1 MERRSFLVGTGT
13 LLLSQLL
20 VSCGGNNQAQLQVRL
35 LQDSIPGQV
44 VDRFKKSLQQ
54 NPQLTFSPVKHLED
68 LFQQLQTWQK
78 KVDPTEEGGW
88 RRFIPLAKSQK
99 ANPADLVT
107 VEDYWISAA
116 IRQKLIQPL
125 EVQQL
130 KNWSTLP
137 KKWQELVTRDDQGL
151 VNAKGKVWGAPYR
164 WGSTV
169 IVYNRDQFVE
179 ELGWIPK
186 DWTDLWRGEVQSRI
200 SLLDHPREVI
210 GLVLKKLGKSYNT
223 ENLDTVPDLE
233 KELRALNQQ
242 VKFYSSTRYLEPLLT
257 GDTWLAVGW
266 SDDVLPVLTHYP
278 QLAVAIPQ
286 SGTAI
291 WADLWVQPKG
301 KEVKNLSYQWIDF
314 CWTGDIAKDI
324 SVLTKTNAPTS
335 TKINPSDMPQPLPEL
350 LQTNTEV
357 FDKSE
362 FLLPLPEKATNQYE
376 SLFAK
381 IKQIGDG

>member
-1 MERRSFLVGTGT
+1 
-13 LLLSQLL
+13 LSQLL
-20 VSCGGNNQAQLQVRL
+20 VSCGGNNQAQLQVQL

-54 NPQLTFSPVKHLED
+54 NPQLKFAPVKHLED
-68 LFQQLQTWQK
+68 LFRQLQTWQK
-78 KVDPTEEGGW
+78 KVDPSKEEGW

-99 ANPADLVT
+99 ASPVDLVT
-107 VEDYWISAA
+107 VGDYWISAA
-116 IRQKLIQPL
+116 IRQQLIQPL

-137 KKWQELVTRDDQGL
+137 KRWQELVTRNDQGL
-151 VNAKGKVWGAPYR
+151 IDAKGKVWGAPYR

-169 IVYNRDQFVE
+169 IVYRRDKLIE
-179 ELGWIPK
+179 ELGWTPR
-186 DWTDLWRGEVQSRI
+186 DWSDLWRGELQGRI
-200 SLLDHPREVI
+200 SVLDHPREVI

-242 VKFYSSTRYLEPLLT
+242 VKFYSSTRYLEPLII

-266 SDDVLPVLTHYP
+266 SDDVLPVVGRYP

-286 SGTAI
+286 SGTAV

-301 KEVKNLSYQWIDF
+301 KQTKTLSYQWIDF
-314 CWTGDIAKDI
+314 CWSRDIANDI

-335 TKINPSDMPQPLPEL
+335 TKINPSGISELLTKL

-362 FLLPLPEKATNQYE
+362 FLLPLPEKTTSQYE

-381 IKQIGDG
+381 IKQIPDK